1 MQAGLF
7 REQGTAAELQQ
18 SLNRQNLQSSI
29 VPVSEASANLPQTP
43 SSGGSSGEVPK
54 ERIVVVIDPGHGG
67 RDPGAIGIGGIRES
81 DIVLSISQQVA
92 NLLEREGIQSILT
105 RADDRGLELSTRVQM
120 AQRANA
126 NYFVSIHAN
135 ALNMSRPDVNGVET
149 FYHRSGRE
157 LAQSIQNSIMQS
169 VNMNNRGV
177 KQANF
182 YVLRNTS
189 MPAALVE
196 VGFVTGR
203 DDAAKLRDANF
214 QTTMAGA
221 IARGIMQ
228 NVRSR

>member
-7 REQGTAAELQQ
+7 REQGTAANLQQ
-18 SLNRQNLQSSI
+18 SLNRQNLQASI
-29 VPVSEASANLPQTP
+29 MPVSEASVNLPRTP
-43 SSGGSSGEVPK
+43 PSGSSSGQVPR

-67 RDPGAIGIGGIRES
+67 RDPGAIGIGGLREK
-81 DIVLSISQQVA
+81 DVVLSISRQVA
-92 NLLEREGIQSILT
+92 DLLEREGIQVVMT
-105 RADDRGLELSTRVQM
+105 RADDRALELSTRVQM

-189 MPAALVE
+189 MPSVLVE

-203 DDAAKLRDANF
+203 DDAAKLRDAGF

-221 IARGIMQ
+221 IARGIVQ